1 MRQSSSAHI
10 IPHEQKEGTKNLAYT
25 DGNFSDKS
33 KDDTAMRGT
42 VKNGVMTIWSKRG
55 KKKDTPIITVSV
67 DEVNRALKKGGAN
80 SEYTF
85 HQLDKQLAGIVPR
98 LDAGKAAGTR
108 DTVRQAVAEGQG

>member
-1 MRQSSSAHI
+1 
-10 IPHEQKEGTKNLAYT
+10 
-25 DGNFSDKS
+25 
-33 KDDTAMRGT
+33 MRGT